1 MCIEEADSKSAIV
14 TLVARAAITFR
25 RMWRNDEQE
34 TVNSR
39 TRVLDFYALLWSGL
53 MYVKKS
59 NGLRKH
65 LDFIISDVIILEIS
79 LLMAHIARF
88 NLVNPFA
95 DSQFIFAMCVMFFL
109 DLAVIALGNFYSGIL
124 KRGFVR
130 EFQKVFIQTGILFML
145 ALLILFAVHVGS
157 DYSRLFFLYCAAIY
171 FFLEYTFRILYK
183 MHLREKNSNPGKSR
197 LLVVT
202 TTESVETAAFDV
214 TRAIDPGVFV
224 MGIVLMD
231 GGEDSIGTEYS
242 SLKVLTNGDGFIDY
256 ITRSW
261 VDEILFVLPDNANEF
276 KDLIEEVVQSGIT
289 THLSLGKAESRI
301 GRKQQIE
308 NIEGFAVLTTS
319 INQLSFAQ
327 AFFKRATD
335 IVGGLLGSILA
346 IIAIIIIGPIIF
358 IKSPGP
364 ILFKQKRVG
373 CNGKTFNFLKIRS
386 MVMNADAKKAELM
399 EQNRVKDGMMFKLDF
414 DPRIIGAKVLPD
426 GRKKKGIGNFIRD
439 WSIDELPQFFNVLMG
454 DMSLVG
460 TRPPT
465 MDEWNKYKL
474 HHRARLAFKP
484 GITGL
489 WQVSG
494 RSEITDFEE
503 VVKLDRQYIEDWS
516 YGLDCRIMIKTVKA
530 VLKREGS
537 M

>member
-1 MCIEEADSKSAIV
+1 
-14 TLVARAAITFR
+14 
-25 RMWRNDEQE
+25 
-34 TVNSR
+34 
-39 TRVLDFYALLWSGL
+39 
-53 MYVKKS
+53 MYIKKS

-65 LDFIISDVIILEIS
+65 LDFIVTDVLILEVS
-79 LLMAHIARF
+79 LILAHIARF
-88 NLVNPFA
+88 NLENPFR
-95 DSQFIFAMCVMFFL
+95 DSQFLFAMCVMAFL
-109 DLAVIALGNFYSGIL
+109 DLAVIAFGNFYSGIL
-124 KRGFVR
+124 KRGFVK
-130 EFQKVFIQTGILFML
+130 EFNKVFLQTAMLFLL
-145 ALLILFAVHVGS
+145 ALLLLFTIKI
-157 DYSRLFFLYCAAIY
+157 DTQYSRLFFLYSAAIY
-171 FFLEYTFRILYK
+171 IFLEYTFRIVFK
-183 MHLREKNSNPGKSR
+183 MRLREKNFSPGQSR

-202 TTESVETAAFDV
+202 TTDSADQVAKDV
-214 TRAIDPGVFV
+214 TGAIDPTVYV
-224 MGIVLMD
+224 MGLVLMD
-231 GGEDSIGTEYS
+231 GNQEALGTEYS
-242 SLKVLTNGDGFIDY
+242 SLKVLTNGDGFIDF

-261 VDEILFVLPDNANEF
+261 VDEILFVLPEKTAEYE
-276 KDLIEEVVQSGIT
+276 DLIDEVVQSGIT

-301 GRKQQIE
+301 GRRQQIE
-308 NIEGFAVLTTS
+308 NVEGYAVLTTT
-319 INQLSFAQ
+319 INQLTFTQ
-327 AFFKRATD
+327 AFFKRTLD
-335 IVGGLLGSILA
+335 IIGGLVGSIMA
-346 IIAIIIIGPIIF
+346 IIAIIVFGPIIF

-414 DPRIIGAKVLPD
+414 DPRIIGARILPD
-426 GRKKKGIGNFIRD
+426 GTKKKGIGNLIRD
-439 WSIDELPQFFNVLMG
+439 WSIDELPQFFNVLKG

-503 VVKLDRQYIEDWS
+503 VVKLDRQYIQDWS
-516 YGLDCRIMIKTVKA
+516 FGLDCRILVKTFRA

>member
-1 MCIEEADSKSAIV
+1 
-14 TLVARAAITFR
+14 
-25 RMWRNDEQE
+25 
-34 TVNSR
+34 
-39 TRVLDFYALLWSGL
+39 

-65 LDFIISDVIILEIS
+65 WDFIVSDVIILEIA
-79 LLMAHIARF
+79 LILAYIARF
-88 NLVNPFA
+88 NLVNPFKDA
-95 DSQFIFAMCVMFFL
+95 QFVFAMCIMAFL
-109 DLAVIALGNFYSGIL
+109 DLAVIAFGNFYSGIL
-124 KRGFVR
+124 KRGFVK
-130 EFQKVFIQTGILFML
+130 EFQKVFIQAALLFLL
-145 ALLILFAVHVGS
+145 ALLILFVVNVETQ
-157 DYSRLFFLYCAAIY
+157 YSRLFFMYCAAIY
-171 FFLEYTFRILYK
+171 VFLDYMFRIVFK
-183 MHLREKNSNPGKSR
+183 MRLREKSFSPGQSR

-202 TTESVETAAFDV
+202 TADNAGQVAKDV
-214 TRAIDPGVFV
+214 TIAIDPTVFV

-231 GGEDSIGTEYS
+231 AGKEAEGTEYS
-242 SLKVLTNGDGFIDY
+242 ALKVLAVGSNFIDF

-261 VDEILFVLPDNANEF
+261 VDEILFVLPDRASEYE
-276 KDLIEEVVQSGIT
+276 DLIDEISQSGIT

-301 GRKQQIE
+301 GRRQLIE
-308 NIEGFAVLTTS
+308 NVEGYAVLTTS
-319 INQLSFAQ
+319 INQLTFSQ

-335 IVGGLLGSILA
+335 IIGGLIGSLLA
-346 IIAIIIIGPIIF
+346 IIAIIILGPIIF

-386 MVMNADAKKAELM
+386 MIMNADAKKAELM

-414 DPRIIGAKVLPD
+414 DPRIIGAKTLPD
-426 GRKKKGIGNFIRD
+426 GTHKKGIGNFIRD
-439 WSIDELPQFFNVLMG
+439 WSIDELPQFFNVLKG

-516 YGLDCRIMIKTVKA
+516 FGLDYRILLKTIRA
-530 VLKREGS
+530 VIKREGS

>member
-1 MCIEEADSKSAIV
+1 
-14 TLVARAAITFR
+14 
-25 RMWRNDEQE
+25 
-34 TVNSR
+34 
-39 TRVLDFYALLWSGL
+39 

-79 LLMAHIARF
+79 LILAYIARF
-88 NLVNPFA
+88 DLINPFK
-95 DSQFIFAMCVMFFL
+95 DSQFIFAMCIMAFL
-109 DLAVIALGNFYSGIL
+109 DLAVIAFGNFYSGIL
-124 KRGFVR
+124 KRGFIR
-130 EFQKVFIQTGILFML
+130 EFQKVFMQTGILFL
-145 ALLILFAVHVGS
+145 VALLILFVVHV
-157 DYSRLFFLYCAAIY
+157 DAQYSRLFFLFSAAIY
-171 FFLEYTFRILYK
+171 FFLEYIFRILFK
-183 MHLREKNSNPGKSR
+183 MRLREKTFSHGQSR
-197 LLVVT
+197 MLVVT
-202 TTESVETAAFDV
+202 TSDNVAQVAKDV
-214 TRAIDPGVFV
+214 TGAIDPTVFV
-224 MGIVLMD
+224 IGLVLMD
-231 GGEDSIGTEYS
+231 GGKDCIGTEFLD
-242 SLKVLTNGDGFIDY
+242 LKVLATGEGFIDF

-261 VDEILFVLPDNANEF
+261 VDEILFVLPEKAAGYE
-276 KDLIEEVVQSGIT
+276 DLIEEVVQSGIT
-289 THLSLGKAESRI
+289 THLSLGKAVSRT
-301 GRKQQIE
+301 GRIQQTE
-308 NIEGFAVLTTS
+308 NVKSYAVLTTS
-319 INQLSFAQ
+319 INQLSFSQ

-346 IIAIIIIGPIIF
+346 IIAIIIFGPIIF

-414 DPRIIGAKVLPD
+414 DPRIIGAKIMPD

-516 YGLDCRIMIKTVKA
+516 YGLDCRIMLKTVKA

>member
-1 MCIEEADSKSAIV
+1 
-14 TLVARAAITFR
+14 
-25 RMWRNDEQE
+25 
-34 TVNSR
+34 
-39 TRVLDFYALLWSGL
+39 
-53 MYVKKS
+53 MYIKKS

-65 LDFIISDVIILEIS
+65 WDFIASDVVILEIS
-79 LLMAHIARF
+79 LILAHIARF
-88 NLVNPFA
+88 NLENPFK
-95 DSQFIFAMCVMFFL
+95 DPQFIFAMCIMAFL
-109 DLAVIALGNFYSGIL
+109 DLAVIAFGNFYSGIL
-124 KRGFVR
+124 KRGFVK
-130 EFQKVFIQTGILFML
+130 EFQKVFLQTAMLFLL
-145 ALLILFAVHVGS
+145 ALLILFAVNVES
-157 DYSRLFFLYCAAIY
+157 QYSKLFFVYTAGIY
-171 FFLEYTFRILYK
+171 FFLEYTFRIVFK
-183 MHLREKNSNPGKSR
+183 MRLREKNFSPGQSR

-202 TTESVETAAFDV
+202 TTDNVNQVANDV
-214 TRAIDPGVFV
+214 TGAIDPTVYV
-224 MGIVLMD
+224 MGLVLMD
-231 GGEDSIGTEYS
+231 GSQKTIGTEYS
-242 SLKVLTNGDGFIDY
+242 SLNVLTNGEGFIDF

-261 VDEILFVLPDNANEF
+261 VDEILFVLPDHTSEYE
-276 KDLIEEVVQSGIT
+276 DLIDEVVQSGIT

-301 GRKQQIE
+301 GRRQQIE
-308 NIEGFAVLTTS
+308 NVEGYAVLTTT
-319 INQLSFAQ
+319 INQLTFTQ
-327 AFFKRATD
+327 AFFKRTLD
-335 IVGGLLGSILA
+335 ILGGLVGSIMA
-346 IIAIIIIGPIIF
+346 IIAIIVFGPIIF

-386 MVMNADAKKAELM
+386 MVMNADAKKTELM

-414 DPRIIGAKVLPD
+414 DPRIIGAKILPD
-426 GRKKKGIGNFIRD
+426 GTKKKGIGNFIRD
-439 WSIDELPQFFNVLMG
+439 WSIDELPQFFNVLKG

-516 YGLDCRIMIKTVKA
+516 FGSDFWILVKTFKA
-530 VLKREGS
+530 VFKREGS

>member
-1 MCIEEADSKSAIV
+1 
-14 TLVARAAITFR
+14 
-25 RMWRNDEQE
+25 
-34 TVNSR
+34 
-39 TRVLDFYALLWSGL
+39 
-53 MYVKKS
+53 MYIKKS

-65 LDFIISDVIILEIS
+65 WDFIASDVVILEIS
-79 LLMAHIARF
+79 LILAHIARF
-88 NLVNPFA
+88 NLENPFK
-95 DSQFIFAMCVMFFL
+95 DPQFIFAMCIMAFL
-109 DLAVIALGNFYSGIL
+109 DLAVIAFGNFYSGIL
-124 KRGFVR
+124 KRGFVK
-130 EFQKVFIQTGILFML
+130 EFQKVFLQTAMLFLL
-145 ALLILFAVHVGS
+145 ALLILFAVNVES
-157 DYSRLFFLYCAAIY
+157 QYSKLFFVYTAGIY
-171 FFLEYTFRILYK
+171 FFLEYTFRIVFK
-183 MHLREKNSNPGKSR
+183 MRLREKNFSPGQSR

-202 TTESVETAAFDV
+202 TTDNVNQVANDV
-214 TRAIDPGVFV
+214 TGAIDPTVYV
-224 MGIVLMD
+224 MGLVLMD
-231 GGEDSIGTEYS
+231 GSQKTIGTEYS
-242 SLKVLTNGDGFIDY
+242 SLNVLTNGEGFIDF

-261 VDEILFVLPDNANEF
+261 VDEILFVLPDHTSEYE
-276 KDLIEEVVQSGIT
+276 DLIDEVVQSGIT

-301 GRKQQIE
+301 GRRQQIE
-308 NIEGFAVLTTS
+308 NVEGYAVLTTT
-319 INQLSFAQ
+319 INQLTFTQ
-327 AFFKRATD
+327 AFFKRTLD
-335 IVGGLLGSILA
+335 ILGGLVGSIMA
-346 IIAIIIIGPIIF
+346 IIAIIVFGPIIF

-414 DPRIIGAKVLPD
+414 DPRIIGAKILPD
-426 GRKKKGIGNFIRD
+426 GTKKKGIGNFIRD
-439 WSIDELPQFFNVLMG
+439 WSIDELPQFFNVLKG

-516 YGLDCRIMIKTVKA
+516 FGSDFWILVKTFKA
-530 VLKREGS
+530 VFKREGS

>member
-1 MCIEEADSKSAIV
+1 
-14 TLVARAAITFR
+14 
-25 RMWRNDEQE
+25 
-34 TVNSR
+34 
-39 TRVLDFYALLWSGL
+39 
-53 MYVKKS
+53 MYIKKS

-65 LDFIISDVIILEIS
+65 WDFIASDVVILEIS
-79 LLMAHIARF
+79 LILAHIARF
-88 NLVNPFA
+88 NLENPFK
-95 DSQFIFAMCVMFFL
+95 DPQFIFAMCIMAFL
-109 DLAVIALGNFYSGIL
+109 DLAVIAFGNFYSGIL
-124 KRGFVR
+124 KRGFVK
-130 EFQKVFIQTGILFML
+130 EFQKVFLQTAMLFLL
-145 ALLILFAVHVGS
+145 ALLILFAVNVES
-157 DYSRLFFLYCAAIY
+157 QYSKLFFVYTAGLY
-171 FFLEYTFRILYK
+171 FFLEYTFRIVFK
-183 MHLREKNSNPGKSR
+183 MRLREKNFSPGQSR

-202 TTESVETAAFDV
+202 TTDNVNQVANDV
-214 TRAIDPGVFV
+214 TGAIDPTVYV
-224 MGIVLMD
+224 MGLVLMD
-231 GGEDSIGTEYS
+231 GSQKTIGTEYS
-242 SLKVLTNGDGFIDY
+242 SLNVLTNGEGFIDF

-261 VDEILFVLPDNANEF
+261 VDEILFVLPDHTSEYE
-276 KDLIEEVVQSGIT
+276 DLIDEVVQSGIT

-301 GRKQQIE
+301 GRRQQIE
-308 NIEGFAVLTTS
+308 NVEGYAVLTTT
-319 INQLSFAQ
+319 INQLTFTQ
-327 AFFKRATD
+327 AFFKRTLD
-335 IVGGLLGSILA
+335 ILGGLVGSIMA
-346 IIAIIIIGPIIF
+346 IIAIIVFGPIIF

-414 DPRIIGAKVLPD
+414 DPRIIGAKILPD
-426 GRKKKGIGNFIRD
+426 GTKKKGIGNFIRD
-439 WSIDELPQFFNVLMG
+439 WSIDELPQFFNVLKG

-516 YGLDCRIMIKTVKA
+516 FGSDFWILVKTFKA
-530 VLKREGS
+530 VFKREGS